1 MARYE
6 QDDVANELDHSNG
19 GGNIAPGSQS
29 GYARGIRTLLISM
42 VAIVSLLIF
51 TFNYNHGSFVP

>member
-6 QDDVANELDHSNG
+6 QDDRSNELDHSSG
-19 GGNIAPGSQS
+19 GGNVAPGSQS

-42 VAIVSLLIF
+42 AVITGLLIF
-51 TFNYNHGSFVP
+51 TYNFTHGTIS